1 MLKMKGL
8 LVTSIFIAGVSG
20 FGFYVFQSLNETKRY
35 VRDHE
40 CVVIDKKP
48 TTTFQT
54 IPQANGTMV
63 TMPITTMNYL
73 YECQIEGKHGT
84 RFWY

>member
-20 FGFYVFQSLNETKRY
+20 FGFYVFHSLNESKTY
-35 VRDHE
+35 IRDHE
-40 CVVIDKKP
+40 CVVIDEKP
-48 TTTFQT
+48 TTIYQT
-54 IPQANGTMV
+54 IPQGNGLMT
-63 TMPITTMNYL
+63 TIPITTMNYL